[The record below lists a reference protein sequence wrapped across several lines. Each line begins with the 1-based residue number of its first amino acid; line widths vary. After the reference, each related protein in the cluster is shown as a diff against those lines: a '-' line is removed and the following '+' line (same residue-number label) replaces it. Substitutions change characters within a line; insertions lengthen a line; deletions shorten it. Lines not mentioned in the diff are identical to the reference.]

1 MRTDL
6 FQHEVTQTSAVF
18 GRKSDVRVVFKG
30 EDAMTDGSTI
40 ILPAITHG
48 KDISDEAMQVL
59 RGYTDHEAGHVR
71 HSDMPFILDFNTKC
85 IEQNNMLLKSLAN
98 ALEDIWLE
106 KRVRAEYPGAEAN
119 IKATADAVNREFLE
133 AFGSGRIDEAQV
145 QDPLFIAPVAITWGG
160 RLPYV
165 GETCESCLDI
175 LPDALRER
183 LDVWVGRVD
192 DCVDSRDVCA
202 LALEIEKEL
211 RDSDTE
217 RSEGSRSEAV
227 EAPTDKS
234 SGSGDERSDSPSDAP
249 PPMSGESESGSE
261 GDAEGDAEGASGDSP
276 ASEGEG
282 GSEGDSEG
290 GSDDERSEGDGER
303 SDGER
308 SELSRSE
315 GSGDEAKEGEAGD
328 GEDERRDVLEH
339 VRSVASPDKVYE
351 AEMRAAVETMLHE
364 EGLDRGG
371 DEYLPYSTE
380 EDRCHHRSNR
390 RTAIGRKLSKHA
402 KEGAGEYD
410 RRLAAMQ
417 GDVNAVRRQLERAL
431 MAKMNR
437 DWDYGREDGRLD
449 ARRFTAAVAGRPNV
463 FKQRMPRPEIDTA
476 VSILVDLSGSM
487 GCGVPTRGEVARDCA
502 IALAEAIDRAG
513 VAYEVLGFANTKFIG
528 DADKAMRSGRGY
540 SRIQTLDLQV
550 FKAFDERLVQTK
562 GVLANIHEFVG
573 GDNTDGEFLML
584 AAKRLM
590 ERQERR
596 RILLTL
602 SDGQPAAARSSRAD
616 PMVHHKHLE
625 KVIKDLQS
633 WDFELAGIGIETRD
647 VERFYPRSVVV
658 SNLSDLASTGVGV
671 LSDLLLGQRGRSR
684 SAA

>member
-1 MRTDL
+1 MKTDL
-6 FQHEVTQTSAVF
+6 FQHEVTQTSAIF
-18 GRKSDVRVVFKG
+18 GRKNDVRVVFKG

-48 KDISDEAMQVL
+48 KDISDEAMKVL

-119 IKATADAVNREFLE
+119 IKATADAVNREFLDG
-133 AFGSGRIDEAQV
+133 FHSGRIDEEQA
-145 QDPLFIAPVAITWGG
+145 QDPLFIAPVAITWEG
-160 RLPYV
+160 RQPYV
-165 GETCESCLDI
+165 GETCEACLEI

-183 LDVWVGRVD
+183 LGVWVGRID
-192 DCVDSRDVCA
+192 DCADSRDVCA
-202 LALEIEKEL
+202 LAIEIEKEL
-211 RDSDTE
+211 RD
-217 RSEGSRSEAV
+217 GEAESS
-227 EAPTDKS
+227 EAPTDKP
-234 SGSGDERSDSPSDAP
+234 SGGGDESR
-249 PPMSGESESGSE
+249 SESGSE
-261 GDAEGDAEGASGDSP
+261 GGSGGGDEGGSESGDESGAEGDADSGSGGSGGSP
-276 ASEGEG
+276 ADGDESGSEE
-282 GSEGDSEG
+282 GSEGG
-290 GSDDERSEGDGER
+290 

-308 SELSRSE
+308 SE
-315 GSGDEAKEGEAGD
+315 GSDDEAKEGEGGGAAAEEGK
-328 GEDERRDVLEH
+328 DERREVLES
-339 VRSVASPDKVYE
+339 VRIVASPDRVYE
-351 AEMRAAVETMLHE
+351 GELSAAVTTVLHE
-364 EGLDRGG
+364 EALDRGG
-371 DEYLPYSTE
+371 KEYLPYTTE
-380 EDRCHHRSNR
+380 EDRCHHRSNKRTEVGR
-390 RTAIGRKLSKHA
+390 RLARYAS
-402 KEGAGEYD
+402 ECAGDYE

-449 ARRFTAAVAGRPNV
+449 ARRFTAAVAGRSNV

-487 GCGVPTRGEVARDCA
+487 ACGSPSRGEVARDCA
-502 IALAEAIDRAG
+502 IALSEAIDRAG
-513 VAYEVLGFANTKFIG
+513 VAYEVLGFSNNAYVR
-528 DADKAMRSGRGY
+528 DAHEAMKAPRGY
-540 SRIQTLDLQV
+540 SRIQTLDLHV
-550 FKAFDERLVQTK
+550 FKAFDERLVQAK
-562 GVLANIHEFVG
+562 GAMAHIHEFVG

-602 SDGQPAAARSSRAD
+602 SDGQPAAARGTRAD
-616 PMVHHKHLE
+616 PMVHVHHLE
-625 KVIKDLQS
+625 KVIQDLQS
-633 WDFELAGIGIETRD
+633 WDFELAGIGIESRD

-658 SNLSDLASTGVGV
+658 SDLGDLASTGVSV